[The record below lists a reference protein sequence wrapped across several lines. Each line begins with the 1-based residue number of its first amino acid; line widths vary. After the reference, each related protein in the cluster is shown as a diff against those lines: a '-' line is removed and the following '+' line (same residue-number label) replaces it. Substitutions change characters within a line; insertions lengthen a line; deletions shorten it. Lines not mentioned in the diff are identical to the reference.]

1 LSILEQKVE
10 TLVINKLSKEQYL
23 KEIAKGTIDETAFYL
38 TPKEEVVTV
47 ITETSTDEEVPSAA
61 AVYKYTKN
69 NLKELVLGTQK
80 VEQIN
85 GSVTIPIATT
95 ELSGIVKSSENTNS
109 VSVQGDGTMEVNKI
123 NINKIVQD
131 SGDTLILKSGDSFI

>member
-23 KEIAKGTIDETAFYL
+23 KEIANGTIDETAFYL

-47 ITETSTDEEVPSAA
+47 ITETSTDEEIPSAA

>member
-1 LSILEQKVE
+1 MAIMSDFLDYHGDVKTSMKVLRKQIE
-10 TLVINKLSKEQYL
+10 NPFTQIN
-23 KEIAKGTIDETAFYL
+23 D
-38 TPKEEVVTV
+38 
-47 ITETSTDEEVPSAA
+47 
-61 AVYKYTKN
+61 N